1 MVLACKKFT
10 SISSTLVSAA
20 LLMGCASSEQ
30 VHVTRASQLDQ
41 LIASEDARE
50 CRFNAIRTDVYS
62 EIMARDDSVSFIR
75 NLEAL
80 CPEMAFAFSNADP
93 EQVSQSAFLEV
104 FTEESRSRNG
114 SSDGR
119 IGASDSTRSVENGTS
134 GSSGSGSTG
143 GGSGGAGGGSST
155 GGESSGG
162 GIGGSGSA
170 GGSSGGGT
178 GSAGGSNSGGD
189 SSAGGSG
196 GSSTGGSGTGGGS
209 SAGGSSSVDG
219 GESGS
224 GNNGRGKSGGR
235 NGNNG
240 GGNGSESGASPGKG
254 RGANNDEN

>member
-114 SSDGR
+114 SPDGR

-162 GIGGSGSA
+162 GIGGSGSS
-170 GGSSGGGT
+170 GGGGGT

-209 SAGGSSSVDG
+209 SAVGSSSVDG

>member
-114 SSDGR
+114 SPDGR
-119 IGASDSTRSVENGTS
+119 IGASDSTRSAENGTS

-162 GIGGSGSA
+162 GIGGSGSS
-170 GGSSGGGT
+170 GGGGGT

-209 SAGGSSSVDG
+209 SAVGSSSVDG

>member
-114 SSDGR
+114 SPDGR
-119 IGASDSTRSVENGTS
+119 ISASDSTRSAENGTS

-162 GIGGSGSA
+162 GIGGSGSS
-170 GGSSGGGT
+170 GGGGGT

>member
-119 IGASDSTRSVENGTS
+119 IGASDSTRSAENGTS

-162 GIGGSGSA
+162 GIGGSGSS
-170 GGSSGGGT
+170 GGGGGT

-209 SAGGSSSVDG
+209 SAVGSSSVDG

>member
-114 SSDGR
+114 SPDGR
-119 IGASDSTRSVENGTS
+119 IGASDSTRSAENGTS

-162 GIGGSGSA
+162 GIGGSGSS
-170 GGSSGGGT
+170 GGGGGT

-219 GESGS
+219 GASGS

>member
-119 IGASDSTRSVENGTS
+119 IGASDSTRSAENGTS

-162 GIGGSGSA
+162 GIGGSGSS
-170 GGSSGGGT
+170 GGGGGT

-189 SSAGGSG
+189 SSA
-196 GSSTGGSGTGGGS
+196 
-209 SAGGSSSVDG
+209 
-219 GESGS
+219 
-224 GNNGRGKSGGR
+224 RW
-235 NGNNG
+235 
-240 GGNGSESGASPGKG
+240 
-254 RGANNDEN
+254 